1 MGQSLWMCCS
11 QPQPQPVGA
20 GQEPCGR
27 STQAI
32 GHLLFRSSGH
42 FSRMENPHLESWS
55 PGSAVS
61 EQPMDR
67 EEPPKPPLAQ
77 GTVTLMPIGGN
88 TSVEPSSRDSPG
100 QSHEEMCNTGGTKI
114 CLAPIQP
121 WAPAGT
127 IMARQFPARWALPC
141 LHPSSCHRQQGW
153 AGHSCHFR
161 PGNEGLH
168 WSHLPKSF
176 CQCDLTQ
183 VETPARG
190 EPSAALDV
198 GSRVTVLVV
207 DLLTTCELLSATP

>member
-1 MGQSLWMCCS
+1 MLKVVGRWPAHRYFIVVAPSSCGMGQSLWMCCS

-27 STQAI
+27 STQAV

-55 PGSAVS
+55 PGSAGS

-88 TSVEPSSRDSPG
+88 NSVEPSSRDSPG

-127 IMARQFPARWALPC
+127 IMARQDPCQVGTAMPAAQLLP
-141 LHPSSCHRQQGW
+141 LA
-153 AGHSCHFR
+153 AGLGR
-161 PGNEGLH
+161 A
-168 WSHLPKSF
+168 
-176 CQCDLTQ
+176 Q
-183 VETPARG
+183 
-190 EPSAALDV
+190 
-198 GSRVTVLVV
+198 
-207 DLLTTCELLSATP
+207 LSLQAWK